1 MKKKHFLLI
10 WLTFVVICCC
20 PASEIHAAL
29 IAHWTFDETSGSTA
43 YDTAGSYHGTL
54 AGSAVWVPG
63 GGKSGGAI
71 SLARTTGDYVNMGDI
86 LPLGTGPASVVLWVN
101 TTTTDTDTFVLSKH
115 WSGFPSGY
123 AVGINSGNSYG
134 AADKAWFYN
143 YHNGLEPISITSIN
157 DGQWHQIIATRGNNQ
172 VKIYVD
178 GTPAEDSRVDD
189 GLDNPPEGTPFLI
202 GGYFNGISPQST
214 YSGLVDDVQIYNHM
228 LSDTEIQWLYDY
240 PGQAP
245 ACTPPP
251 ANMVSWWGGD
261 NNTLDMVGTNHGTLV
276 NGVTYAAGMVSQAFS
291 LDGVDDYVEI
301 AGSEPGDFGSN
312 AFSVNFW
319 MYSNNNGSNTYLL
332 GKSHPD
338 GGQGWD
344 VRLNN
349 NTIQVVGINGWDF
362 NITSDTSA
370 TANTWHFISISA
382 TDTEVNLYIDG
393 GLKGT
398 SLRSTI
404 SSTTNPFRI
413 GYTSN
418 FGGTAFNGLLDEIN
432 MFNRALTPEEIVA
445 SYNAGSAGICR
456 TCIPVPTD
464 VTAWWRAE
472 NNAEDS
478 LGNYDGAMLGA
489 TFAPGKIG
497 QAFSLG
503 VNEYVDLPDGFADF
517 TTGFTV
523 GLWANPS
530 ASGNWARF
538 LELGNGYQNDN
549 ILFLRRQTNDQ
560 LAFQVY
566 TGGVLTGTAYALNA
580 IINDEWH
587 YYAATMDTDG
597 NVQLYKDGAPL
608 TMAVDSSTVDV
619 PANVTRTIN
628 YIGKSSWP
636 TPPDEYYSG
645 KIDEVMIFNRAL
657 SANEIATLYNTGSTG
672 TCDIFHATATTGT
685 GGTVNPASQ
694 DVNSGA
700 TASFTVTPDSG
711 YLTNKVVGGTCLV
724 GSWNGAT
731 YTTGSVTDDCTVT
744 FTFTQSFFYEDFEGY
759 AENSYPDSFT
769 LIYNGSGNAE
779 QKVITTAGPDTTSTK
794 VFRLQGVNY
803 WASEHIRALP
813 AELPSTLVIDAY
825 IKPVSGAWP
834 GRFGLRSPEGSWG
847 TRISAVLFENGKILA
862 LQDGDDGSKI
872 ELGTYTD
879 DHWYKVTLEHDISA
893 RTYNVYING
902 SQVGTAISMHP
913 TLAPTQLHLTA
924 GNTGT
929 NEIYYENVGIYDS
942 LPLQTHT
949 ITATAL
955 EHGAISPNG
964 SVPVFN
970 ESDQTFVI
978 TADANYHIAD
988 VVVDGTSVGP
998 VTEYTFTS
1006 VTTAHIIEASFALNT
1021 YTIEASAGANGSI
1034 SPSGSVT
1041 VNHGSDQGFSITADA
1056 NYHITDVVVDG
1067 TSVGPVT
1074 EYTFTSVTTAH
1085 IIEASFAIDSYSL
1098 ILHKTGTG
1106 TGTVTSDP
1114 VGITCGILC
1123 SSDFDFGTDVT
1134 LSAAPTAG
1142 CIFKGWSGSGAE
1154 HCTDTGDCT
1163 VTIDG
1168 QKAIFAIFDYIFPWP
1183 MFLPAITK
1191 GVQ

>member
-1 MKKKHFLLI
+1 MRRLK
-10 WLTFVVICCC
+10 
-20 PASEIHAAL
+20 
-29 IAHWTFDETSGSTA
+29 
-43 YDTAGSYHGTL
+43 
-54 AGSAVWVPG
+54 
-63 GGKSGGAI
+63 
-71 SLARTTGDYVNMGDI
+71 
-86 LPLGTGPASVVLWVN
+86 
-101 TTTTDTDTFVLSKH
+101 
-115 WSGFPSGY
+115 
-123 AVGINSGNSYG
+123 
-134 AADKAWFYN
+134 FY
-143 YHNGLEPISITSIN
+143 
-157 DGQWHQIIATRGNNQ
+157 
-172 VKIYVD
+172 
-178 GTPAEDSRVDD
+178 
-189 GLDNPPEGTPFLI
+189 
-202 GGYFNGISPQST
+202 
-214 YSGLVDDVQIYNHM
+214 
-228 LSDTEIQWLYDY
+228 
-240 PGQAP
+240 
-245 ACTPPP
+245 
-251 ANMVSWWGGD
+251 
-261 NNTLDMVGTNHGTLV
+261 
-276 NGVTYAAGMVSQAFS
+276 
-291 LDGVDDYVEI
+291 
-301 AGSEPGDFGSN
+301 
-312 AFSVNFW
+312 
-319 MYSNNNGSNTYLL
+319 
-332 GKSHPD
+332 
-338 GGQGWD
+338 
-344 VRLNN
+344 
-349 NTIQVVGINGWDF
+349 
-362 NITSDTSA
+362 
-370 TANTWHFISISA
+370 
-382 TDTEVNLYIDG
+382 
-393 GLKGT
+393 
-398 SLRSTI
+398 
-404 SSTTNPFRI
+404 
-413 GYTSN
+413 
-418 FGGTAFNGLLDEIN
+418 
-432 MFNRALTPEEIVA
+432 IV
-445 SYNAGSAGICR
+445 
-456 TCIPVPTD
+456 
-464 VTAWWRAE
+464 
-472 NNAEDS
+472 
-478 LGNYDGAMLGA
+478 
-489 TFAPGKIG
+489 
-497 QAFSLG
+497 
-503 VNEYVDLPDGFADF
+503 
-517 TTGFTV
+517 
-523 GLWANPS
+523 
-530 ASGNWARF
+530 
-538 LELGNGYQNDN
+538 
-549 ILFLRRQTNDQ
+549 
-560 LAFQVY
+560 
-566 TGGVLTGTAYALNA
+566 
-580 IINDEWH
+580 
-587 YYAATMDTDG
+587 
-597 NVQLYKDGAPL
+597 
-608 TMAVDSSTVDV
+608 
-619 PANVTRTIN
+619 
-628 YIGKSSWP
+628 
-636 TPPDEYYSG
+636 
-645 KIDEVMIFNRAL
+645 
-657 SANEIATLYNTGSTG
+657 
-672 TCDIFHATATTGT
+672 
-685 GGTVNPASQ
+685 
-694 DVNSGA
+694 
-700 TASFTVTPDSG
+700 
-711 YLTNKVVGGTCLV
+711 LV

-1006 VTTAHIIEASFALNT
+1006 VTTAHIIEASFA
-1021 YTIEASAGANGSI
+1021 
-1034 SPSGSVT
+1034 
-1041 VNHGSDQGFSITADA
+1041 
-1056 NYHITDVVVDG
+1056 
-1067 TSVGPVT
+1067 
-1074 EYTFTSVTTAH
+1074 
-1085 IIEASFAIDSYSL
+1085 IDSYSL

>member
-1 MKKKHFLLI
+1 M
-10 WLTFVVICCC
+10 
-20 PASEIHAAL
+20 
-29 IAHWTFDETSGSTA
+29 
-43 YDTAGSYHGTL
+43 
-54 AGSAVWVPG
+54 
-63 GGKSGGAI
+63 
-71 SLARTTGDYVNMGDI
+71 
-86 LPLGTGPASVVLWVN
+86 
-101 TTTTDTDTFVLSKH
+101 
-115 WSGFPSGY
+115 
-123 AVGINSGNSYG
+123 
-134 AADKAWFYN
+134 
-143 YHNGLEPISITSIN
+143 
-157 DGQWHQIIATRGNNQ
+157 
-172 VKIYVD
+172 
-178 GTPAEDSRVDD
+178 
-189 GLDNPPEGTPFLI
+189 
-202 GGYFNGISPQST
+202 
-214 YSGLVDDVQIYNHM
+214 
-228 LSDTEIQWLYDY
+228 
-240 PGQAP
+240 
-245 ACTPPP
+245 
-251 ANMVSWWGGD
+251 
-261 NNTLDMVGTNHGTLV
+261 
-276 NGVTYAAGMVSQAFS
+276 
-291 LDGVDDYVEI
+291 
-301 AGSEPGDFGSN
+301 
-312 AFSVNFW
+312 
-319 MYSNNNGSNTYLL
+319 
-332 GKSHPD
+332 
-338 GGQGWD
+338 
-344 VRLNN
+344 
-349 NTIQVVGINGWDF
+349 
-362 NITSDTSA
+362 
-370 TANTWHFISISA
+370 
-382 TDTEVNLYIDG
+382 
-393 GLKGT
+393 
-398 SLRSTI
+398 
-404 SSTTNPFRI
+404 
-413 GYTSN
+413 
-418 FGGTAFNGLLDEIN
+418 
-432 MFNRALTPEEIVA
+432 
-445 SYNAGSAGICR
+445 
-456 TCIPVPTD
+456 
-464 VTAWWRAE
+464 
-472 NNAEDS
+472 
-478 LGNYDGAMLGA
+478 
-489 TFAPGKIG
+489 
-497 QAFSLG
+497 
-503 VNEYVDLPDGFADF
+503 
-517 TTGFTV
+517 
-523 GLWANPS
+523 
-530 ASGNWARF
+530 
-538 LELGNGYQNDN
+538 
-549 ILFLRRQTNDQ
+549 
-560 LAFQVY
+560 
-566 TGGVLTGTAYALNA
+566 
-580 IINDEWH
+580 
-587 YYAATMDTDG
+587 
-597 NVQLYKDGAPL
+597 
-608 TMAVDSSTVDV
+608 
-619 PANVTRTIN
+619 
-628 YIGKSSWP
+628 
-636 TPPDEYYSG
+636 
-645 KIDEVMIFNRAL
+645 
-657 SANEIATLYNTGSTG
+657 
-672 TCDIFHATATTGT
+672 
-685 GGTVNPASQ
+685 
-694 DVNSGA
+694 
-700 TASFTVTPDSG
+700 
-711 YLTNKVVGGTCLV
+711 
-724 GSWNGAT
+724 
-731 YTTGSVTDDCTVT
+731 
-744 FTFTQSFFYEDFEGY
+744 
-759 AENSYPDSFT
+759 
-769 LIYNGSGNAE
+769 
-779 QKVITTAGPDTTSTK
+779 
-794 VFRLQGVNY
+794 FRLQGVNY